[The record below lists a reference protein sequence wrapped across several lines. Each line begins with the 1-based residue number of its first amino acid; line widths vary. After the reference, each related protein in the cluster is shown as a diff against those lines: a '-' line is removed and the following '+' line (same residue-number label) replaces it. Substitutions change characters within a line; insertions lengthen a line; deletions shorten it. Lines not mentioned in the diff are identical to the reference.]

1 MIVTYSLTAFILD
14 FQRSYWLLI
23 VELLIGS
30 LLVFQW
36 VTDHYCPQQKSNLH
50 TALMYWIDEQ
60 GNTKLA
66 ALVIGLLSIIMIGI
80 MTTDPKNLM
89 SVVGML
95 VFVLLSWLASYDPW
109 QVNWRP
115 VISGLFLQMLVGA
128 MILKVPI
135 CTRAFAWLGQQVA
148 ILLNYTTAGST
159 FVYGY
164 LADPGMADTD
174 FVVNNNNEAAAS
186 SALFHLNPPFYFSIL
201 SFSALVSVLSYLGCV
216 GYAVKLVGVNL
227 AIVMG
232 TTGPESFNCIANM
245 FLDMTMSPLL
255 IKPMLQEGVTDSELH
270 AIMTAGFA
278 SVAGA
283 VLAAYINFGA
293 SPSDLLAAT
302 IMSAPAALA
311 ISKIVYPETHKQ
323 FPTQQQRQ
331 QSCDEKDNADT
342 GTGTGTRTTTSQQ
355 KRPQKLTRIES
366 LFAIQI
372 PKSEDPD
379 IISAASTGV
388 SIAVNIVLQIGGQLI
403 AMLALVAMING
414 FLNGIGALIDI
425 PTLSLQLITS
435 YVFYPFAY
443 LMGVSVDDCLQVGEL
458 IGTKVIIN
466 EFAAFAELQIM
477 IENGTISVR
486 SKTIAT
492 YALCGFSNLGSI
504 AVTVGI
510 LSTLMPRS
518 KKGNIL
524 RLVVSAMISGN
535 TVCFMTACVASLFYT
550 PPNE

>member
-1 MIVTYSLTAFILD
+1 M
-14 FQRSYWLLI
+14 
-23 VELLIGS
+23 ELLIGS
-30 LLVFQW
+30 LIGFQW
-36 VTDHYCPQQKSNLH
+36 VTDHYCPQQKSDLQ
-50 TALMYWIDEQ
+50 TTLVYWIDEQ
-60 GNTKLA
+60 GNTKVA

-80 MTTDPKNLM
+80 MTTEPHHLIG
-89 SVVGML
+89 VVGML
-95 VFVLLSWLASYDPW
+95 VFVFLSWLSSYDPW
-109 QVNWRP
+109 HVNWRP
-115 VISGLFLQMLVGA
+115 VVSGLFLQLLVGA
-128 MILKVPI
+128 MILEVPI
-135 CTRAFAWLGQQVA
+135 CARAFAWLGQQVI

-164 LADPGMADTD
+164 LADSGMSDTG
-174 FVVNNNNEAAAS
+174 FIVNNNNNNEGEGNEDV
-186 SALFHLNPPFYFSIL
+186 FHLNPPFYFSVL
-201 SFSALVSVLSYLGCV
+201 SVVFFFAALVSVLHYVGLV
-216 GYAVKLVGVNL
+216 GYAVKKMGVSL

-245 FLDMTMSPLL
+245 FLSMTESPLL
-255 IKPMLQEGVTDSELH
+255 IKPMLQEGLTDSELH

-278 SVAGA
+278 SVAGS
-283 VLAAYINFGA
+283 VFAAYISFGA
-293 SPSDLLAAT
+293 SPSDLLAAG

-311 ISKIVYPETHKQ
+311 VSKIVYPETHKQ
-323 FPTQQQRQ
+323 FPTRQQRQ
-331 QSCDEKDNADT
+331 QSSNENDNNET
-342 GTGTGTRTTTSQQ
+342 STGTRTTTPQQ
-355 KRPQKLTRIES
+355 QRPQKLTRIES
-366 LFAIQI
+366 LFAFQM

-379 IISAASTGV
+379 IISAASTGA